1 MAEDINGLPD
11 DEFAPVE
18 AACPRCGER
27 QVDALNLHLED
38 ESVDC
43 VSCGNHYY
51 LPGSIKRQVFD
62 AVDERL
68 AQLRDEGRL

>member
-1 MAEDINGLPD
+1 MADLTNGLLD
-11 DEFAPVE
+11 DEFAPLE

-43 VSCGNHYY
+43 ATCGNHYY

-68 AQLRDEGRL
+68 AQLRQEGQL